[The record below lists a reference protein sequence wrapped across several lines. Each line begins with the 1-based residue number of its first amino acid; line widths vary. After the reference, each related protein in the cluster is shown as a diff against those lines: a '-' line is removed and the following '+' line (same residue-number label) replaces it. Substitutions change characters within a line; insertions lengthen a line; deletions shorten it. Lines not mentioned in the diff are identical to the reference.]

1 MERRTLKSYTD
12 KDGNYHKGIEEEL
25 RDLES
30 EISGRG
36 ADENKTSG
44 QEVDR
49 LQGAAIGRRPVNELR
64 KEAAKLRAEIARR
77 NQKKQELRKKYNI
90 DEKGNISLED
100 LSRMFRDL
108 NSNKAI
114 GKCLIRLKSI
124 EERAQSK
131 VYPPTQ
137 EKSVG
142 YKVNTFEELYVLAE
156 EIRNNNK
163 KTDGTEVLRTST
175 GIALPDN
182 GDTSGNAD
190 GRGYNRQSRQDDSD
204 GGNRGARKNG
214 RENSSGRNSSDAV
227 SKGTQIVGASR
238 SRGGVPLSFYHSLN
252 TANFTTKFSTSFNV
266 EFTTTI

>member
-1 MERRTLKSYTD
+1 
-12 KDGNYHKGIEEEL
+12 
-25 RDLES
+25 
-30 EISGRG
+30 
-36 ADENKTSG
+36 
-44 QEVDR
+44 
-49 LQGAAIGRRPVNELR
+49 
-64 KEAAKLRAEIARR
+64 
-77 NQKKQELRKKYNI
+77 
-90 DEKGNISLED
+90 
-100 LSRMFRDL
+100 
-108 NSNKAI
+108 
-114 GKCLIRLKSI
+114 LIRLKSI

-238 SRGGVPLSFYHSLN
+238 SRVSQPGIPGLFDTEEPSTQQQPETRTNSRSSEGRGLDSDRGRGSESNVGEVGRVQFGRVQNVGASSSGVGVTQQPKETPKSGIKQAPVQTVKPKVEEKRELDTEKLSYRPHN
-252 TANFTTKFSTSFNV
+252 TAFCLQSVALILTRPTQ
-266 EFTTTI
+266 

>member
-1 MERRTLKSYTD
+1 LERRTLKSYTD

-36 ADENKTSG
+36 ADENQTSG

-114 GKCLIRLKSI
+114 GKLFDKVAKVLKSVR
-124 EERAQSK
+124 RAR
-131 VYPPTQ
+131 
-137 EKSVG
+137 
-142 YKVNTFEELYVLAE
+142 FIL
-156 EIRNNNK
+156 RRK
-163 KTDGTEVLRTST
+163 KRV
-175 GIALPDN
+175 
-182 GDTSGNAD
+182 
-190 GRGYNRQSRQDDSD
+190 
-204 GGNRGARKNG
+204 
-214 RENSSGRNSSDAV
+214 
-227 SKGTQIVGASR
+227 
-238 SRGGVPLSFYHSLN
+238 
-252 TANFTTKFSTSFNV
+252 
-266 EFTTTI
+266 

>member
-36 ADENKTSG
+36 ADENQTSG

-77 NQKKQELRKKYNI
+77 NQKKQELRKKYNV

-114 GKCLIRLKSI
+114 GKLFD
-124 EERAQSK
+124 K
-131 VYPPTQ
+131 V
-137 EKSVG
+137 EK
-142 YKVNTFEELYVLAE
+142 Y
-156 EIRNNNK
+156 
-163 KTDGTEVLRTST
+163 
-175 GIALPDN
+175 
-182 GDTSGNAD
+182 
-190 GRGYNRQSRQDDSD
+190 
-204 GGNRGARKNG
+204 
-214 RENSSGRNSSDAV
+214 
-227 SKGTQIVGASR
+227 
-238 SRGGVPLSFYHSLN
+238 
-252 TANFTTKFSTSFNV
+252 
-266 EFTTTI
+266 

>member
-1 MERRTLKSYTD
+1 MGVTLPSYGKVELDAVDDTNGDSDKRMITTNDPMEAIKQASDSWRRSAKESESTLSGSSDVSASEKKSVPLERRTLKSYTD

-36 ADENKTSG
+36 ADENQTSG

-114 GKCLIRLKSI
+114 GKLFD
-124 EERAQSK
+124 Q
-131 VYPPTQ
+131 V
-137 EKSVG
+137 EK
-142 YKVNTFEELYVLAE
+142 Y
-156 EIRNNNK
+156 
-163 KTDGTEVLRTST
+163 
-175 GIALPDN
+175 
-182 GDTSGNAD
+182 
-190 GRGYNRQSRQDDSD
+190 
-204 GGNRGARKNG
+204 
-214 RENSSGRNSSDAV
+214 
-227 SKGTQIVGASR
+227 
-238 SRGGVPLSFYHSLN
+238 
-252 TANFTTKFSTSFNV
+252 
-266 EFTTTI
+266 